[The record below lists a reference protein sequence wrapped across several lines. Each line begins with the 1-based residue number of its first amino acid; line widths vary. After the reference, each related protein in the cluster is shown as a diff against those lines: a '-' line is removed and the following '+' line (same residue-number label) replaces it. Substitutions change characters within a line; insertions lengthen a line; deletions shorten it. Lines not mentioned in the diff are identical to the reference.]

1 MKVFF
6 LFCTAFLMTGCSLVL
21 TDDNE
26 AMDVAA
32 RWAEAY
38 FNYDFHEAEQ
48 YVTPESGRWLR
59 FAASNTT
66 EHDLQ
71 LAQEDGEAIV
81 DVDDFFTEAND
92 TLRIVIQHI
101 EWTRQCLTSRP
112 YCETESGRLE
122 WKAYRKVK
130 SKVATETRV
139 QNREM
144 ILLIL
149 IGWIDSFH
157 THIETYDKIVEIE
170 AKTQSVAN
178 SNLLPEL

>member
-6 LFCTAFLMTGCSLVL
+6 LFCTAFLMTGCSLVM

-48 YVTPESGRWLR
+48 FVTPESERWLR

-71 LAQEDGEAIV
+71 LVQEDGEAIV

-92 TLRIVIQHI
+92 TLRIVQLRVRNFVSATLPADSAHRVEEALFNITTVLRDGKWKVRMEGLPQS
-101 EWTRQCLTSRP
+101 EKLSR
-112 YCETESGRLE
+112 
-122 WKAYRKVK
+122 
-130 SKVATETRV
+130 
-139 QNREM
+139 
-144 ILLIL
+144 
-149 IGWIDSFH
+149 D
-157 THIETYDKIVEIE
+157 
-170 AKTQSVAN
+170 
-178 SNLLPEL
+178 